1 MLLPT
6 STAVV
11 QLDRI
16 YLHVLARGL
25 ESGIKLIEIVSQ
37 YNDDIFMKNIIDGYG
52 IEIYICMH

>member
-11 QLDRI
+11 KLDRI

-37 YNDDIFMKNIIDGYG
+37 YNNDVFMKNIIDGYG